1 MAMTTLT
8 KDQVRNLP
16 PGQQEALATAEVQ
29 RIRSRQQLLERAR
42 RGMSVWVGLW
52 MGLTLGLAILSTAL
66 PRVLP
71 FVIIAVVGL
80 VTFHVTR
87 LYRRLDALMEL
98 LDEDI
103 KRATERK
110 DSNDD

>member
-1 MAMTTLT
+1 
-8 KDQVRNLP
+8 
-16 PGQQEALATAEVQ
+16 
-29 RIRSRQQLLERAR
+29 
-42 RGMSVWVGLW
+42 

-66 PRVLP
+66 PSVLP

-98 LDEDI
+98 FDEDI

-110 DSNDD
+110 DSNDDRVV